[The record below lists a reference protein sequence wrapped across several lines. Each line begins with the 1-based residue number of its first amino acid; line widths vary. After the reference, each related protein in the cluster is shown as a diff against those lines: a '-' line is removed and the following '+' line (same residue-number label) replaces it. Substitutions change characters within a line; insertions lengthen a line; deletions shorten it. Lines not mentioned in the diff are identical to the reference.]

1 MRCSMQSLG
10 LEGRP
15 GIEKLRYAFITT
27 PTLEASA
34 LKASATLPEEEFCN
48 YHETQV
54 NGEPSAETDTDQA
67 AIVQILAGANRGIC
81 RRKVRCM

>member
-1 MRCSMQSLG
+1 MLDAVAGFR
-10 LEGRP
+10 GRP